1 MHTHTHTH
9 AHTHVPQAQHGL
21 CDTQP
26 VPPVP
31 LLPRT
36 RGQRGGEE
44 CGGAEVLRQQGVQ
57 LPAVSGGA
65 AAIGET
71 GGQVPTE
78 NDPAHRHETA
88 GMRYCMTVSAVWL
101 AQFRTQGAHA
111 RQ

>member
-1 MHTHTHTH
+1 M
-9 AHTHVPQAQHGL
+9 
-21 CDTQP
+21 
-26 VPPVP
+26 P

-44 CGGAEVLRQQGVQ
+44 RGGAEVLRQQGVQ

-65 AAIGET
+65 AAVGET

-88 GMRYCMTVSAVWL
+88 GVFSCLRGIEQCV
-101 AQFRTQGAHA
+101 
-111 RQ
+111 